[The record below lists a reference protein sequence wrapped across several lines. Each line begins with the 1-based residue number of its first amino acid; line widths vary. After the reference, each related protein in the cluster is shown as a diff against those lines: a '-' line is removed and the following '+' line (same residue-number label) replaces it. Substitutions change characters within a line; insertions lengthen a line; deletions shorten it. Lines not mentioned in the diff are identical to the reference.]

1 MYPAKGS
8 FIPYLSSRIRCYTW
22 GTGPQLLF
30 AFHGYGESAASFDF
44 LGAEL
49 EPGLTLVAIDL
60 PFHGLTEWKEG
71 PTFYPQQLFGIMEQI
86 AAGLSE
92 GRRNGSRGDDAG
104 GSRDGDAGDA
114 ASWGL
119 FGYSM
124 GGRIAL
130 QVFQDHP
137 DRFNRLVL
145 AAPDGLTVNPWYWV
159 ATATAVGNRFFR
171 WSMRRPGLLFLLL
184 RGCHAT
190 GLVNRSIYKFGIHYI
205 DDREVRE
212 ALYTRWTAMRKFS
225 PDLSRVAACVRA
237 GQVPVD
243 LVYGKFDRIIRW
255 ERGEKFRHRCL
266 ASCRLTLADAGH
278 QLLRPQY
285 LAVLL
290 PLFRSRS

>member
-1 MYPAKGS
+1 MYPATGRY
-8 FIPYLSSRIRCYTW
+8 FPYLSSRIHYYTW
-22 GTGPQLLF
+22 GTGSRLVF

-49 EPGLTLVAIDL
+49 DPGLTLVAIDL

-71 PTFYPQQLFGIMEQI
+71 PTFYPQQLFGIVQQI

-92 GRRNGSRGDDAG
+92 ARH
-104 GSRDGDAGDA
+104 GDAT
-114 ASWGL
+114 WEL

-137 DRFNRLVL
+137 DHFDRLVL

-159 ATATAVGNRFFR
+159 ATATRLGNRLFR

-184 RGCHAT
+184 RGCHAIR
-190 GLVNRSIYKFGIHYI
+190 LVNMSIYKFAIHYI
-205 DDREVRE
+205 DDREVRQE
-212 ALYTRWTAMRKFS
+212 LYTRWTAMRKFS
-225 PDLSRVAACVRA
+225 PDLSRVAAIVRE
-237 GQVPVD
+237 GHIPVD

-255 ERGEKFRHRCL
+255 ERGEKFRLRGL
-266 ASCRLTLADAGH
+266 ASCRLILADAGH

-285 LAVLL
+285 VPVLL